1 MSKTLLKK
9 KNHTKALKPGCYVLR
24 YDSVERNCNY
34 LDPAYEFKYTLV
46 NKNGDHFPFSEIFIE
61 KNGFTRT
68 EEYFDYLSNHGV
80 EDLNELPGKCE
91 LIHLVWNFGRYGK
104 KFLSISDRK
113 FISENEFDSR
123 EVLSD
128 AATSHR

>member
-1 MSKTLLKK
+1 MSKSLLKK
-9 KNHTKALKPGCYVLR
+9 KINSKTLKPGHYVLR
-24 YDSVERNCNY
+24 YNSIERNCDY
-34 LDPAYEFKYTLV
+34 LDPAYEFKYTVV

-68 EEYFDYLSNHGV
+68 EEYFDYLSNHGI

-104 KFLSISDRK
+104 KFLSISKRD
-113 FISENEFDSR
+113 FITENEFNSR
-123 EVLSD
+123 EVLGNAS
-128 AATSHR
+128 TSP